1 MKINA
6 VIGFVPYKEWTNKRI
21 SHLVIDESKTV
32 WDSGFHVV
40 YGFILWQDF
49 SDFVFLGDG
58 IRIPLAKDSWFY
70 KRNLSG
76 FSIMKEKNTDN
87 IEERFV
93 SFWKAYFLKIS

>member
-1 MKINA
+1 M
-6 VIGFVPYKEWTNKRI
+6 
-21 SHLVIDESKTV
+21 
-32 WDSGFHVV
+32 
-40 YGFILWQDF
+40 YGFMLQQDF

-58 IRIPLAKDSWFY
+58 IRIPLAKDSGFY

-93 SFWKAYFLKIS
+93 SF